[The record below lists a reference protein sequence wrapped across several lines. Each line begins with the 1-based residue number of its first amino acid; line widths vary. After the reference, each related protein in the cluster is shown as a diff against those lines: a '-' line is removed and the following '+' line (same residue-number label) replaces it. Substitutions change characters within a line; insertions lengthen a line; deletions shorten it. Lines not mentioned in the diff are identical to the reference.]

1 MDLQGLKLEE
11 VRIDLQTNERM
22 VDLLARRHLAV
33 MAVALTTA
41 AGALAALMLGQ
52 GSPGAAAALVALS
65 ALVLATQLR
74 ALGRLAR
81 QLEQGRLV
89 AKRAIERLKA
99 EEVEPDVDA
108 PPEARP

>member
-1 MDLQGLKLEE
+1 MDRATLLLEE

-52 GSPGAAAALVALS
+52 ASPWAAAALLLVA
-65 ALVLATQLR
+65 AGVLATQLR
-74 ALGRLAR
+74 ALGQLAR
-81 QLEQGRLV
+81 QLEPGRIE
-89 AKRAIERLKA
+89 AKQAIERLKA
-99 EEVEPDVDA
+99 QEVEKDVDA
-108 PPEARP
+108 PPRG